1 VIWLVV
7 PGRSVGQA
15 GLIASAHI
23 NTQLFGIIEPPGKT
37 ARRQANNALTP
48 GE

>member
-1 VIWLVV
+1 VIWLVA

-15 GLIASAHI
+15 GLMAFTPI
-23 NTQLFGIIEPPGKT
+23 NTQLFGIIDPPGNR